1 MIVLKLINC
10 IIKSIGDL
18 IVPFI
23 IAVGSLMI
31 FGFVPQTK
39 DVYRSIIEI
48 EDDSILHAFWPI
60 LFVSILSMSVWYSSY
75 LLYSTPPNS
84 TPQLRNNQEAK
95 TKKFLAI
102 VLGCMPIVGLSWGIY
117 SAQKDIKDTYLLSG
131 IFSNVIL
138 LGVDALIIIICC
150 YLTYSKSPRQM
161 EEIDTLFV
169 NFVSLFFTLISLPLI
184 INTEGLGWG
193 VIWIVIIQLLL
204 YILLYCSYSENS
216 NRIKQ
221 HKIVIWAMRFLF
233 FALIYTLLIYYLPY
247 YLPSSFSTSFLIF
260 VEPIIQ
266 PIILVSISFTLLVVG
281 FTIIQ
286 KIGDKKNFPAITFL
300 MALIVFNGFTS
311 CNDNHEI
318 RRTAENS
325 TSVLPTLTDS
335 FNKWLDTARKK
346 YPQGEPYPVY
356 IVSAQGGGIY
366 AAYHAATTLAK
377 LTDDIPSFPQHI
389 FAISGV
395 SGGSLGASVFASLL
409 KANNNNSQTSIKYL
423 G

>member
-1 MIVLKLINC
+1 
-10 IIKSIGDL
+10 
-18 IVPFI
+18 
-23 IAVGSLMI
+23 
-31 FGFVPQTK
+31 
-39 DVYRSIIEI
+39 
-48 EDDSILHAFWPI
+48 
-60 LFVSILSMSVWYSSY
+60 
-75 LLYSTPPNS
+75 
-84 TPQLRNNQEAK
+84 
-95 TKKFLAI
+95 
-102 VLGCMPIVGLSWGIY
+102 
-117 SAQKDIKDTYLLSG
+117 
-131 IFSNVIL
+131 
-138 LGVDALIIIICC
+138 
-150 YLTYSKSPRQM
+150 
-161 EEIDTLFV
+161 
-169 NFVSLFFTLISLPLI
+169 
-184 INTEGLGWG
+184 
-193 VIWIVIIQLLL
+193 
-204 YILLYCSYSENS
+204 
-216 NRIKQ
+216 
-221 HKIVIWAMRFLF
+221 
-233 FALIYTLLIYYLPY
+233 
-247 YLPSSFSTSFLIF
+247 
-260 VEPIIQ
+260 
-266 PIILVSISFTLLVVG
+266 
-281 FTIIQ
+281 
-286 KIGDKKNFPAITFL
+286 